1 MWIGGSFESPA
12 SLAAPLI
19 CELSDPIVRVP
30 MFPRFA
36 SRITRI
42 ALPVPVRKGRPRQ
55 PTFQAPVH
63 RRFVLVNCAGS
74 YPGQT
79 LHLRVH
85 MVHKPERLVQNPVFE
100 HPIPISSG
108 HLLRT
113 LLHPFGLQG
122 SVGSRKSHLQTTR
135 RPRHLSKCKSFS
147 HPRRPAPRLN
157 ASQRTKSAASPLSFH
172 L

>member
-85 MVHKPERLVQNPVFE
+85 IGTQARTPRSKSCIRTPH
-100 HPIPISSG
+100 S

-113 LLHPFGLQG
+113 PPPHIAPPFWVAGLCRVQ
-122 SVGSRKSHLQTTR
+122 KEPPPNNT
-135 RPRHLSKCKSFS
+135 
-147 HPRRPAPRLN
+147 PAKAP
-157 ASQRTKSAASPLSFH
+157 F
-172 L
+172 